1 MAKLQSRPGGYV
13 HDRMEALAAD
23 GGLTARNADKH
34 WLYEKSVQ
42 NVAHEVVFIDRVFK
56 REFGRKPSFIRED
69 FCGTALLC
77 SEWVK
82 RRRTN
87 SALGV
92 DFDGPT
98 LDWGRVNNLAPLGD
112 AAARVTLLEDDVRNV
127 AAPRAEVLSAFNFS
141 WWGLITRADLA
152 AYFRNCRDSLQD
164 EGILLLDCYG
174 GPEAQV
180 AQEEERELDGF
191 EYIWDQDE
199 YNPITAE
206 TRCYIHFDFP
216 DGSRLKK
223 AFAYRWRMWTLAETR
238 DLLQECGFSKVM
250 VYWEG
255 TDKEGEPSGIFR
267 PSLRGDRAPA
277 WVAYLA
283 AVR

>member
-1 MAKLQSRPGGYV
+1 MPKTKSPTGGYV
-13 HDRMEALAAD
+13 RERMEALAAD

-42 NVAHEVVFIDRVFK
+42 NVSHEVRFIDRVFK
-56 REFGRKPSFIRED
+56 KEFGRKPRLLRED

-77 SEWVK
+77 AEWV
-82 RRRTN
+82 RHRESNT
-87 SALGV
+87 ALGV

-98 LDWGRVNNLAPLGD
+98 LDWGRANNLAPLGD
-112 AAARVTLLEDDVRNV
+112 AADRVTLREDDVRNV
-127 AAPRAEVLSAFNFS
+127 SEPRADVVAAFNFS
-141 WWGLITRADLA
+141 WWGMRRRDELA
-152 AYFRNCRDSLQD
+152 AYFRQCRANLLD
-164 EGILLLDCYG
+164 EGVLLLDCYG

-216 DGSRLKK
+216 DGSRLKR
-223 AFAYRWRMWTLAETR
+223 AFAYRWRMWTLAETC
-238 DLLQECGFSKVM
+238 DLLTECGFGRVT

-255 TDKEGEPSGIFR
+255 TDKDGEPSGVYR
-267 PSLRGDRAPA
+267 PSVKGDRAPA
-277 WVAYLA
+277 WVAYIA

>member
-1 MAKLQSRPGGYV
+1 MPKTESRAGGDV
-13 HDRMEALAAD
+13 RDRMETLAAA

-42 NVAHEVVFIDRVFK
+42 NASHEVGFIDRVFK
-56 REFGRKPSFIRED
+56 KEFGRKPRLLRED

-77 SEWVK
+77 AEWVK
-82 RRRTN
+82 RRESNT
-87 SALGV
+87 ALGV

-98 LDWGRVNNLAPLGD
+98 LDWGRANNLAPLGD
-112 AAARVTLLEDDVRNV
+112 AALRVTLFEDDVRNITE
-127 AAPRAEVLSAFNFS
+127 PRADVVAAFNFS
-141 WWGLITRADLA
+141 WWGMMERAELA
-152 AYFRNCRDSLQD
+152 AYLRQSLGNLRD
-164 EGILLLDCYG
+164 EGLLLMDCFG

-216 DGSRLKK
+216 DGSRMKK
-223 AFAYRWRMWTLAETR
+223 AFSYRWRMWTLAETC
-238 DLLQECGFSKVM
+238 DLLRECGFSDVK

-255 TDKEGEPSGIFR
+255 TDKDGEPSGVYR
-267 PSLRGDRAPA
+267 PSVKGDTAPA

-283 AVR
+283 ARR